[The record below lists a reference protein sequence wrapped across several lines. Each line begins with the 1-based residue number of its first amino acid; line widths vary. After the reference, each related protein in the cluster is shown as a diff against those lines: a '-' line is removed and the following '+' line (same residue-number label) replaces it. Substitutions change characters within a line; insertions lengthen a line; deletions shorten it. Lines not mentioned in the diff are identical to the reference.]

1 MVDFELEGFDSAS
14 TLLKHYNREQSSW
27 DIRKEGEFW
36 DAVAFAHS
44 LGKRGAGRRIAVIDA
59 GFDLTIPALRKQK
72 PMNSVGA
79 EPSAHGSVVALLM
92 HEVAPESELLLY
104 TTTSNGKVN
113 SALIVDAIRDATEHC
128 VDVINLSLGKHH
140 PLIEVLTLD
149 VVVDLANG
157 VAQAAKKGDPR
168 TGLSELIGSGWR
180 RFIKS
185 IPNSPVND
193 AVEFA
198 ASRGITVVAASGNDT
213 NSISAPALL
222 PHVFSI
228 GFQTVGRTSGKGMQK
243 AVCLPPAGYS
253 QSQFADFMVV
263 QPLAVLGSSFA
274 TPLVGAFAVLMKD
287 RKQLDAYRAMAY
299 ATGEASALMSK
310 LTFDDGWSPM
320 AQTIDD
326 LFIRAIKQDPHRHLD
341 EVDQEPCP
349 ECSYFAA
356 PSYVNFGIW
365 KFNWGDL
372 TGAELLLRTA
382 RRFAPA
388 NVDAAANLAMTIA
401 RRVDHDRGSMSI
413 DEMARSLR
421 EAAGH
426 MQFATNARPH
436 HKPYHSR
443 YLEFQAAAERP
454 TEWHLSR

>member
-14 TLLKHYNREQSSW
+14 SLLTHYNREQSSW
-27 DIRKEGEFW
+27 DIPKEGEFW
-36 DAVAFAHS
+36 DAVALAHS
-44 LGKRGAGRRIAVIDA
+44 LGRRGAGRRIAVIDA
-59 GFDLTIPALRKQK
+59 GFDLTIPALLKQR

-104 TTTSNGKVN
+104 TTTRNGKVN

-128 VDVINLSLGKHH
+128 VDVINLSLGKHY
-140 PLIEVLTLD
+140 PLIEVLNRD
-149 VVVDLANG
+149 MVVDLAKW
-157 VAQAAKKGDPR
+157 VAQAAKKGDHKI
-168 TGLSELIGSGWR
+168 GLSEIVGSGWR
-180 RFIKS
+180 RFIKR

-213 NSISAPALL
+213 NSVSAPALL

-228 GFQTVGRTSGKGMQK
+228 GFHTVGRTSGKGMQK
-243 AVCLPPAGYS
+243 AVCLPPTGYS
-253 QSQFADFMVV
+253 QSQFADFMVA
-263 QPLAVLGSSFA
+263 QPQAVLGSSFA

-287 RKQLDAYRAMAY
+287 RKQLDAYRAMGY
-299 ATGEASALMSK
+299 AAGEASALMSK
-310 LTFDDGWSPM
+310 FTFDDG

-326 LFIRAIKQDPHRHLD
+326 FFIRAVEQDPHRHLD
-341 EVDQEPCP
+341 EIAPEPCP

-356 PSYVNFGIW
+356 FLYVNFGLW

-382 RRFAPA
+382 RGFAPV

-401 RRVDHDRGSMSI
+401 RRVDHDRGSMPI

-426 MQFATNARPH
+426 MEFAANARPH
-436 HKPYHSR
+436 HEPYHSR
-443 YLEFQAAAERP
+443 YQEFQAAAERP
-454 TEWHLSR
+454 MEWHLSR